1 MAYKLSQINQLG
13 IPPLL
18 KGIENYDQWVEKLT
32 EIRKIWLDY
41 IGGVPASVPLHLKI
55 ISQSKNHVHNRLH
68 IQYDTVYGDR
78 VTAYLLIP
86 NGNEHNRL
94 TRRGYPAVIAMHP
107 TIEYGKDDI
116 SLSSGRKN
124 RKYAIELVER
134 GYVVLVPDALTAGE
148 RIYPGK
154 APFDSELFYKQHP
167 EWSTVAKNITD
178 HRQGIDVL
186 CSLEEVNPEA
196 IGAIGHSFGAYN
208 AYFLA
213 GVDDRIKA
221 VVSSC
226 GFSPFTGD
234 PNPEHWTYR
243 SYPYTHI
250 PKIAADLKQ
259 DQVPFDFHEIIALCA
274 PTPFFSYAGQDDHIF
289 PHWKSIGEG
298 NLELKKLYHWLGKDD
313 CFQSLIG
320 VSGHD
325 FPKEIRML
333 AYLFLDH
340 WLTNKGDHTVVG
352 ETIK

>member
-1 MAYKLSQINQLG
+1 MYTLSQINQTG

-18 KGIENYDQWVEKLT
+18 KSIESYNQWVDKLAG
-32 EIRKIWLDY
+32 IRQIWLDY
-41 IGGVPASVPLHLKI
+41 IGGIPASVPLHLKM
-55 ISQSKNHVHNRLH
+55 ISQSKNQGYNRIH
-68 IQYDTVYGDR
+68 IQYDTVFGDR

-86 NGNEHNRL
+86 DRKEDHRL
-94 TRRGYPAVIAMHP
+94 PRLGYPAVIAMHP

-116 SLSSGRKN
+116 SLSTGRKN

-134 GYVVLVPDALTAGE
+134 GYVVLAPDALTAGE

-154 APFDSELFYKQHP
+154 VAFNSDPFYEQHP
-167 EWSTVAKNITD
+167 GWSTVAKNITD
-178 HRQGIDVL
+178 HIQGIDVL
-186 CSLEEVNPEA
+186 CSLEEVNPNA

-213 GVDDRIKA
+213 GVDERIKA

-234 PNPEHWTYR
+234 PSPDHWTYR

-250 PKIAADLKQ
+250 PKISADLKK
-259 DQVPFDFHEIIALCA
+259 DQIPFEFHEIIALCA

-298 NLELKKLYHWLGKDD
+298 NLELKKLYSWLGKED
-313 CFQSLIG
+313 CFQSIMG
-320 VSGHD
+320 VGGHD
-325 FPKEIRML
+325 FPEEIRMF
-333 AYLFLDH
+333 AYVFLDQ
-340 WLTNKGDHTVVG
+340 WLGNTRDHTTDG
-352 ETIK
+352 ETLK